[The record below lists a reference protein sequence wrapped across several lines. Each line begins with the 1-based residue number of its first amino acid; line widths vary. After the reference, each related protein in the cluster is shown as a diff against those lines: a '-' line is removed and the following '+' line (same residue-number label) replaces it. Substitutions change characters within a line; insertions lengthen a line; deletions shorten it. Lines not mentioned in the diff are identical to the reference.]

1 MKFPKILLGAATL
14 PFLFGFTNIAH
25 RGDNEAGQ
33 YSEHS
38 FQAYDRA
45 IAQRADYIEMDIH
58 RTADGVLVVSH
69 DNNMSKIFGANINIT
84 ESKYADLVKYH
95 NHAGEPI
102 HTLKEVF
109 DRYKNNPNVKF
120 MIETKNETS
129 PTGMEQQLVNLINS
143 YGLQN
148 RVLFESFSEPSLKV
162 LSQIAP
168 NIPRTLL
175 GRNYR
180 DIGNNQYFASYY
192 YNPTIS
198 EYLKAHG
205 KKYLVWGA
213 DSEEAMRKLVEQGNI
228 EGIITN
234 FPGRLSQ
241 VLGVTSY
248 PAQDIQG
255 KIIIKYR
262 KNGAVN
268 VWNGYGKSAKFSGQR
283 VKDGTE
289 HAVSQVAIQNGKT
302 WYNLGNNHWIDGQY
316 VAFYASANKAGQAPV
331 QRKGVLKIKYR
342 PGYSVNM
349 WNNPNG
355 THFSGRRLKHG
366 TSWKYYATAQ
376 SNGHTFYNLG
386 ANQWVDGHYVTVI
399 R

>member
-1 MKFPKILLGAATL
+1 MKFPKVILGVAAL

-25 RGDNEAGQ
+25 RGDNEAGK
-33 YSEHS
+33 YAEHS

-45 IAQRADYIEMDIH
+45 VAQRANYIEMDIH

-69 DNNMSKIFGANINIT
+69 DNNLKNNFGANVNIT
-84 ESKYADLVKYH
+84 SSKYRDLLKYR
-95 NHAGEPI
+95 NKSGEPI

-109 DRYKNNPNVKF
+109 ERYKNNPNVKF
-120 MIETKNETS
+120 MVETKNETA
-129 PTGMEQQLVNLINS
+129 PTGMERQLVNLINS

-148 RVLFESFSEPSLKV
+148 RILFESFSQPSLK
-162 LSQIAP
+162 LLAQLAP

-180 DIGNNQYFASYY
+180 DIGDNQYFASYY
-192 YNPTIS
+192 YNQNIS
-198 EYLKAHG
+198 DYLKMHG
-205 KKYLVWGA
+205 KKYLVFGA
-213 DSEEAMRKLVEQGNI
+213 NDPATMRKLVQQGNI

-234 FPGRLSQ
+234 FPGELSKI
-241 VLGVTSY
+241 LGVTSY

-268 VWNGYGKSAKFSGQR
+268 VWNGYGRSARFSGQR
-283 VKDGTE
+283 LKDGTT
-289 HAVSQVAIQNGKT
+289 HAVIQVAIQNGKT
-302 WYNLGNNHWIDGQY
+302 WYNLGNNKWVDSQY
-316 VAFYASANKAGQAPV
+316 IAFYSTSNPTVGSETK
-331 QRKGVLKIKYR
+331 KSGVIRIKYR

-366 TSWKYYATAQ
+366 TSWKYFATAKN
-376 SNGHTFYNLG
+376 NGRTFYNLG
-386 ANQWVDGHYVTVI
+386 GSQWIDGRYAVI
-399 R
+399 VR